1 MVTWDLSSCAF
12 VLFSVYLYKSGRYM
26 RHEYIQ
32 AELSCVS
39 LDYMYPVIKGCRG
52 VLLVGS
58 FSRL

>member
-1 MVTWDLSSCAF
+1 
-12 VLFSVYLYKSGRYM
+12 M

>member
-1 MVTWDLSSCAF
+1 
-12 VLFSVYLYKSGRYM
+12 M

-39 LDYMYPVIKGCRG
+39 LHYMYPVIKGCRG

-58 FSRL
+58 FNRL